1 MNALVQAEFAAALL
15 DAERSVPAG
24 LCAWNGSDPARRFA
38 VYRNNVIVSLVA
50 ALADTFPVLR
60 QLVGDEFFDAMAG
73 LYVRAHPPASPVLA
87 HYGEGLA
94 DWLAAFE
101 PARALPYLSDMAR
114 LERARI
120 AACHAADAQPLAA
133 EAIAARL
140 ADPASLPGARLTL
153 HPSCRVLRSPFDVH
167 ALWAAHQRDEPSDD
181 DGPAIDIDTAC
192 AMLVLRDP
200 ADEVL
205 VIGIDDGAAGFIGA
219 LLDGRRLGDALQQA
233 PGVDLAGTL
242 ALLLRH
248 GAVVAWHADGADA

>member
-15 DAERSVPAG
+15 DAERPVPAG

-50 ALADTFPVLR
+50 ALADSFPVLR

-87 HYGEGLA
+87 HYGEGLP

-120 AACHAADAQPLAA
+120 AACHAGDAQPLAA

-140 ADPASLPGARLTL
+140 ADPASLPGARPTL

-167 ALWAAHQRDEPSDD
+167 ALWVAHQQEGDW
-181 DGPAIDIDTAC
+181 PAIAIDQPC

-200 ADEVL
+200 ADEVW
-205 VIGIDDGAAGFIGA
+205 VIRLAAGAADFIAALAEGA
-219 LLDGRRLGDALQQA
+219 TFAEALQRA
-233 PGVDLAGTL
+233 PGVDLPATL

-248 GAVVAWHADGADA
+248 GAIVGWSSSTSEQP